1 MRAACLVRTAIKQ
14 CRQEL
19 EDKEARE
26 QATHSEHR
34 TREPLDE
41 RSTRPEDDL
50 DMQALSSSRMKTL
63 IPSPSPATSCAQSKV
78 SGSWDEKTMIDDH
91 LDWNRRW
98 STNANKYRQG
108 LRQRLDLAGERWGRG
123 RSSASLELPIRTGI
137 WGAHDTKRA
146 FRKRNLLVL
155 SFRHI
160 PQEQRN
166 LHWILELSLWAPE
179 HLKPNRSPC
188 SGDERHRTWTGCAF
202 AVCLFLV
209 GPIYP
214 IRRRVDRGFRPV
226 SMRKMLLFWLKHL
239 DTTGPFSTTDF

>member
-14 CRQEL
+14 CQCQEL

-26 QATHSEHR
+26 QATHGEHR

-50 DMQALSSSRMKTL
+50 DKQALSSSRMKTL
-63 IPSPSPATSCAQSKV
+63 IPPPSPATGCAQSKV

-91 LDWNRRW
+91 LDWNRPW
-98 STNANKYRQG
+98 STNANKYRHG
-108 LRQRLDLAGERWGRG
+108 LRQRRDLAGERWGRD

-137 WGAHDTKRA
+137 WGAHDTKSA

-160 PQEQRN
+160 PQEQWN
-166 LHWILELSLWAPE
+166 LHWILESLALGTGKLLT
-179 HLKPNRSPC
+179 HSSPR

-202 AVCLFLV
+202 VVCLLLV

-214 IRRRVDRGFRPV
+214 IRRRVGRG
-226 SMRKMLLFWLKHL
+226 
-239 DTTGPFSTTDF
+239 